1 MTVFLVEF
9 FFLIVNT
16 ELDRISGIIAVVGGR
31 GEKRAHFWQKTSDTL
46 YIVLS
51 TSRWTQTSLA
61 KIIAM

>member
-1 MTVFLVEF
+1 MLCVVV
-9 FFLIVNT
+9 IAINT
-16 ELDRISGIIAVVGGR
+16 DLDRISGIIAMVGGS
-31 GEKRAHFWQKTSDTL
+31 GEKRVYFGQKTLDTL